1 MHHPQFMSV
10 LKLTRLLQLLD
21 KLGRLIVSQKLL
33 WAAGTAGA
41 LEGGSE
47 SAIMCRANSP
57 RGMGA
62 LICCGTIHGASRV
75 LGRGVRAKWHKDWRA
90 PSAQSARQKREGTR
104 RRAAQLTLSSLATR
118 HWLDRRCT

>member
-90 PSAQSARQKREGTR
+90 PSARAPLMPKVRGRREK
-104 RRAAQLTLSSLATR
+104 AQGGEPLN
-118 HWLDRRCT
+118 